1 MSRVV
6 HGLIWWV
13 IHAAFVQGQ
22 VGFSWREL
30 LTLYAKTA
38 LAAFAAVVPLLVS
51 YTLWRPA
58 IEKPLAALALLAG
71 AGVALWYTTLLAV
84 RHPSAA
90 DLADVALGK
99 LRGWRL
105 RRVPTR

>member
-1 MSRVV
+1 MALV
-6 HGLIWWV
+6 LP
-13 IHAAFVQGQ
+13 AF
-22 VGFSWREL
+22 F
-30 LTLYAKTA
+30 
-38 LAAFAAVVPLLVS
+38 AAFAAVVPLLVS

-58 IEKPLAALALLAG
+58 IETPLAALALLAG